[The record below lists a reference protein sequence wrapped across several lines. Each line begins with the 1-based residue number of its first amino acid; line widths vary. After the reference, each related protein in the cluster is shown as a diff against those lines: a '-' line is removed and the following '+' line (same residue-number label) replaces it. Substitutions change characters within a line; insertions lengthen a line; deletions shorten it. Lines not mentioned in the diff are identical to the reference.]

1 MKLSKALSLLTDIR
15 IAISIAILPTLR
27 DVFFSPTLLVKPQAL
42 SRVFMAHLWL
52 VCGEGADLRSRD
64 IKSHLIT
71 LNTHGSVLDVGAG
84 WCFFLLV
91 CLLMEDNF
99 FFSFWQDL
107 ALAFRISIVL
117 GYHDTLL

>member
-1 MKLSKALSLLTDIR
+1 MYLGRFEAFHNPPMKLSKALSLLTDIR

-71 LNTHGSVLDVGAG
+71 LNAHGSVLDVGAG
-84 WCFFLLV
+84 WCFFFLSV
-91 CLLMEDNF
+91 Y
-99 FFSFWQDL
+99 SVT
-107 ALAFRISIVL
+107 ISN
-117 GYHDTLL
+117 GR